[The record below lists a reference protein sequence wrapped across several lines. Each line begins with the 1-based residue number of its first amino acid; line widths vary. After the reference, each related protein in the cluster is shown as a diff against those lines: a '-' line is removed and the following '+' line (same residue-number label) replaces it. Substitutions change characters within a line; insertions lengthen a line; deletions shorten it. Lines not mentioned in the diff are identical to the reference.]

1 MNIFNYWEPRSEMGQ
16 IKKREIKLLKSHKH
30 QSTTLQINK
39 TKVNK
44 SKMNI
49 TRMLPRVSK
58 QAIQTVLRNGLVLPS
73 TLQRFY
79 STPNIS
85 SEVKRS
91 PTSLS
96 NTSRTFGNNLP
107 KSQLNIINKKYSD
120 EGKLLEL
127 DLTDRAV
134 ERLNQISKEENNPN
148 VALRVN
154 VESGGC
160 HGFQY
165 NLELSDISKKTEDD
179 CIFERDNAKIM
190 VDESSLSILRESKID
205 YTNELIGSMF
215 KVVDSPYTTSSCG
228 CGSSFDFD
236 FSKLDK

>member
-1 MNIFNYWEPRSEMGQ
+1 MMLSA
-16 IKKREIKLLKSHKH
+16 KL
-30 QSTTLQINK
+30 
-39 TKVNK
+39 
-44 SKMNI
+44 
-49 TRMLPRVSK
+49 LPRVSR
-58 QAIQTVLRNGLVLPS
+58 QASQTVLKTSTGLIYPS
-73 TLQRFY
+73 HLLQKY
-79 STPNIS
+79 STSNIS
-85 SEVKRS
+85 TEVGNKRT

-96 NTSRTFGNNLP
+96 NTSRSFINNELQGH
-107 KSQLNIINKKYSD
+107 KLNIIDKKYTD
-120 EGKLLEL
+120 EGKLLTL

-179 CIFERDNAKIM
+179 CVFEKGNAKIM

-205 YTNELIGSMF
+205 YTKELIGSMF

-236 FSKLDK
+236 FSKLES